1 MLLRDCYLFCAVVL
15 ARLAVIHSVCPV
27 LVSPASVCGD
37 TVANTFLC
45 NSLTALRHCTSATY
59 SVVTNVTNCCSAGE
73 NVQLVVFSS
82 NVTRVLSEQVDT
94 SATIIASSVV
104 QLTQQLNWSRV
115 TVLADSADYYFLRAA
130 EQIYKMVEKKEEFNF
145 IQFDVAR
152 SGFEDTIDRI
162 ERLNLRIVIVSLR
175 PAVALELLCRA
186 HERNL
191 KWPEYVWIVHGLNV
205 SSDNNVCSNMSLEG
219 IITVQI
225 ELPEGSADNVECD
238 QCCADCPLLLESC
251 LLLLESCS
259 LLLELCPLLLESCSL
274 LPMISSSDV
283 VILQQAERQSVI
295 LARHDETGVLEPIN
309 FTGPVPSDLPPQSQA
324 TVVYVVVF
332 YAGISFCF
340 FCTTITLILYVYF
353 RNEPAVKATSVS
365 LSGTIFIGCY
375 LLVFYLLVLNSTL
388 LPSYPRLSNA
398 VRNFICV
405 FRSWTHGVGY
415 PVALIL
421 STLLVKLLRVYRIFN
436 HHGKISKY
444 SSSNLALLVYVLL
457 LTSPNALICLIWT
470 AVDPY
475 RSVVSSAVVD
485 GLLVVREQC
494 VCDYNIQWL
503 SALFVY
509 VIIMCLL
516 LIVFAV
522 LTRKVKYRNFKDTK
536 KVSVLCFVVVFTCA
550 SLLFYWYLLRI
561 IKANSILIH
570 GTLQFGHYCIILECL
585 GFIFAPKLF
594 PILRDLVRRRLSM
607 SFISTNVPTVS
618 EGTMTTDYM
627 VISK

>member
-1 MLLRDCYLFCAVVL
+1 M
-15 ARLAVIHSVCPV
+15 
-27 LVSPASVCGD
+27 
-37 TVANTFLC
+37 
-45 NSLTALRHCTSATY
+45 
-59 SVVTNVTNCCSAGE
+59 
-73 NVQLVVFSS
+73 QLVVISS
-82 NVTRVLSEQVDT
+82 NVTHVLSEQVVT

-104 QLTQQLNWSRV
+104 QLTQQLNWNRV
-115 TVLADSADYYFLRAA
+115 TVLADSADYYYLRAA
-130 EQIYKMVEKKEEFNF
+130 EQIYKMVEKKEELNF
-145 IQFDVAR
+145 LQIDVAR

-205 SSDNNVCSNMSLEG
+205 SSDNNVCSNVSLEG
-219 IITVQI
+219 IITI
-225 ELPEGSADNVECD
+225 HIGLPEGSADIIECD

-251 LLLLESCS
+251 
-259 LLLELCPLLLESCSL
+259 PL

-283 VILQQAERQSVI
+283 VILQQVEKQSVI
-295 LARHDETGVLEPIN
+295 LARHNGTGVLEPIN
-309 FTGPVPSDLPPQSQA
+309 LTGPVPSDLPPQSQA
-324 TVVYVVVF
+324 TVVFVVMF

-388 LPSYPRLSNA
+388 LPSYPGLSNA
-398 VRNFICV
+398 ARNVICV
-405 FRSWTHGVGY
+405 FRAWIHGIGY

-436 HHGKISKY
+436 HHGKLSKY

-457 LTSPNALICLIWT
+457 LSSPSALISLIWS
-470 AVDPY
+470 AGDPY
-475 RSVVSSAVVD
+475 RSVVSFAVVD
-485 GLLVVREQC
+485 GLLVFREQC
-494 VCDYNIQWL
+494 VSAHVIQWL
-503 SALFVY
+503 SGLLVY
-509 VIIMCLL
+509 IIIMSLL

-550 SLLFYWYLLRI
+550 LLLFYWYLLRI
-561 IKANSILIH
+561 IKANFILIH
-570 GTLQFGHYCIILECL
+570 ATLQFGHYCIILECL

-594 PILRDLVRRRLSM
+594 PILRDRVRRRFSM
-607 SFISTNVPTVS
+607 WLVSSNAVS
-618 EGTMTTDYM
+618 EGTMTTK
-627 VISK
+627 ISK

>member
-1 MLLRDCYLFCAVVL
+1 MLLRDCYLFSAVVL

-27 LVSPASVCGD
+27 LISPASVCGD
-37 TVANTFLC
+37 TVANTSLC

-251 LLLLESCS
+251 
-259 LLLELCPLLLESCSL
+259 SL

-283 VILQQAERQSVI
+283 VILQQAKRQSVI

-309 FTGPVPSDLPPQSQA
+309 FTGPVPSDLPPQSRA
-324 TVVYVVVF
+324 TAIVYAVVF

-340 FCTTITLILYVYF
+340 FCITITLILYVYL